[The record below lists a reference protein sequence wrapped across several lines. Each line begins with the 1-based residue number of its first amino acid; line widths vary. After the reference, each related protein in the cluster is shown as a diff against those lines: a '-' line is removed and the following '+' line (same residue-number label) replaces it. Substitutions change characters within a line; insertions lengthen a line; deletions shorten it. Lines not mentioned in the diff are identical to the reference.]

1 MALELD
7 VDFVLHEVPGFASDW
22 ARDAQVGDRIGVV
35 EFGLPS
41 ADIWR

>member
-22 ARDAQVGDRIGVV
+22 VREAQVGDRIGVV
-35 EFGLPS
+35 KFGLSS